1 MSAETRNGKRPLLQ
15 LHGISKHFMGVTALS
30 NVEITLYEGELVSLI
45 GPNGS
50 GKSTLFNCVTGFLK
64 PDSGRVLYRD
74 EDITAQRPDRIALK
88 GICRTFQ
95 EVRVFPSLT
104 VLENLLLVAQQ
115 HQEDDLVARFLRMP
129 RIRRYEAQ
137 ARERCEELIDMMGL
151 NHLRDEPAGTLSY
164 GQRKL
169 LEFASALVPDPDLV
183 MLDEPA
189 AAVNPT
195 MIERMKDYIR
205 TLNRQGK
212 TFFVVE
218 HNMDVVMDL
227 SQHIIVLDI
236 GRKIAEG
243 RPLEIQQNVEVQ
255 EAYFGR

>member
-1 MSAETRNGKRPLLQ
+1 MRASAHEPLL
-15 LHGISKHFMGVTALS
+15 LVKGLVKHFLGVTALDE
-30 NVEITLYEGELVSLI
+30 VDLAIYPGELVSLI

-50 GKSTLFNCVTGFLK
+50 GKSTLFNCVTGFIK
-64 PDSGRVLYRD
+64 PDGGQVYYKGEQISGL
-74 EDITAQRPDRIALK
+74 RPDQIVLK
-88 GICRTFQ
+88 GIARTFQ
-95 EVRVFPSLT
+95 DVRVFGSLT

-115 HQEDDLVARFLRMP
+115 HQEDNIIKRFLHAPSIRRLEKQSVARAEQLLEMV
-129 RIRRYEAQ
+129 
-137 ARERCEELIDMMGL
+137 GL
-151 NHLRDEPAGTLSY
+151 THLRNTRAGHISY

-169 LEFASALVPDPDLV
+169 LEFAGALIPDPDLI

-195 MIERMKDYIR
+195 MIGRMKEYIR
-205 TLNRQGK
+205 AQNQAGK
-212 TFFVVE
+212 TFLVVE

-236 GRKIAEG
+236 GKKIAEG
-243 RPLEIQQNVEVQ
+243 APAEIQNNISVQ